1 VDVASVSAQPDV
13 ISGTNPDPTTLTIE
27 VTLVAPAPAG
37 GATVAIDSNVGP
49 LGTVSVP
56 PGSTFGSLSVE
67 LPANLG
73 TLIPLPFTLEIT
85 AGAGTGGVSH
95 FTTVE
100 IT

>member
-1 VDVASVSAQPDV
+1 VS
-13 ISGTNPDPTTLTIE
+13 I
-27 VTLVAPAPAG
+27 
-37 GATVAIDSNVGP
+37 
-49 LGTVSVP
+49 P